1 MNVSWIVSVII
12 FALVAAF
19 LIGVFLCWTGSA
31 YRKKIY
37 YICVTLWEAAI
48 LIGYCIDSMT
58 DEDGYYRR
66 IAGKEAFILAVLIVL
81 MVCILISYLKNRKL
95 SSVFHILTLMW
106 INVILCD
113 GLFLNFCSSIFLPLF
128 IIAAI
133 LTGVIVYRT
142 DQLAEVLPGAFLGG
156 NIFGFIAFIIYG
168 TNANNVSVKVN
179 ETGGVKSVLILA
191 GMEFIFTAAGCL
203 IQFMVVKKRKKQSI
217 FNK

>member
-12 FALVAAF
+12 FALVAVF

-66 IAGKEAFILAVLIVL
+66 IAGKEASILAVLIIL
-81 MVCILISYLKNRKL
+81 IGCILISYLKNRKL

-128 IIAAI
+128 IITALLA
-133 LTGVIVYRT
+133 GAVVYRT
-142 DQLAEVLPGAFLGG
+142 DRLAEVLPGSIPGRKYIRFYCIH
-156 NIFGFIAFIIYG
+156 NIWHEC
-168 TNANNVSVKVN
+168 KQCKC
-179 ETGGVKSVLILA
+179 KS
-191 GMEFIFTAAGCL
+191 
-203 IQFMVVKKRKKQSI
+203 K
-217 FNK
+217 

>member
-1 MNVSWIVSVII
+1 M
-12 FALVAAF
+12 
-19 LIGVFLCWTGSA
+19 T
-31 YRKKIY
+31 
-37 YICVTLWEAAI
+37 
-48 LIGYCIDSMT
+48 GYCIDSMT

-66 IAGKEAFILAVLIVL
+66 IAGKEAVILAVLIVL

-95 SSVFHILTLMW
+95 SSVFHILTLIW

-156 NIFGFIAFIIYG
+156 NIFGFIAFIIYS
-168 TNANNVSVKVN
+168 TNANNVSIKVN
-179 ETGGVKSVLILA
+179 EIGGVKNVLILV
-191 GMEFIFTAAGCL
+191 GLEFIFTAAGCL

>member
-12 FALVAAF
+12 FALVAVF

-66 IAGKEAFILAVLIVL
+66 IAGKEASILAALIIL
-81 MVCILISYLKNRKL
+81 IGCILISYLKNRKL
-95 SSVFHILTLMW
+95 SSVFHILTLIW

-156 NIFGFIAFIIYG
+156 NIFGFIAFIIYS
-168 TNANNVSVKVN
+168 TNANNVSIKVN
-179 ETGGVKSVLILA
+179 ETGGAKNVLILV

>member
-12 FALVAAF
+12 FALVAVF

-48 LIGYCIDSMT
+48 LTGYCIDSMT

-66 IAGKEAFILAVLIVL
+66 IAGKEAVILAVLIVL

-95 SSVFHILTLMW
+95 SSVFHIFTLMW
-106 INVILCD
+106 INIILYD

-128 IIAAI
+128 IITALLA
-133 LTGVIVYRT
+133 GAVVYRT
-142 DQLAEVLPGAFLGG
+142 DRLAEVLPGAFLGG
-156 NIFGFIAFIIYG
+156 NIFGFIA
-168 TNANNVSVKVN
+168 SSKVFCIMHVYFERKLYCRGQN
-179 ETGGVKSVLILA
+179 SSCEVVGIRGQISDKSIEMFA
-191 GMEFIFTAAGCL
+191 DF
-203 IQFMVVKKRKKQSI
+203 
-217 FNK
+217 

>member
-1 MNVSWIVSVII
+1 M
-12 FALVAAF
+12 
-19 LIGVFLCWTGSA
+19 
-31 YRKKIY
+31 
-37 YICVTLWEAAI
+37 
-48 LIGYCIDSMT
+48 IGYCIDSMT

-66 IAGKEAFILAVLIVL
+66 IAGKEAVILAVLIVL

-95 SSVFHILTLMW
+95 SSVFHIFTLMW

-133 LTGVIVYRT
+133 LAGVAVYRT
-142 DQLAEVLPGAFLGG
+142 DRLAMILPGAFLGG
-156 NIFGFIAFIIYG
+156 NIFGFIAFIIYS
-168 TNANNVSVKVN
+168 TNANNVSIKVN

-191 GMEFIFTAAGCL
+191 GMEFIFTVAGCL
-203 IQFMVVKKRKKQSI
+203 IQFMIVKKRKKQSI

>member
-12 FALVAAF
+12 FALVAVF

-66 IAGKEAFILAVLIVL
+66 IAGKEASILAVLIVL

-113 GLFLNFCSSIFLPLF
+113 GLFLNFCSSFLPLF

-133 LTGVIVYRT
+133 LTGVVVYRT
-142 DQLAEVLPGAFLGG
+142 DQLAEGLPGAFLGG
-156 NIFGFIAFIIYG
+156 NIFGFIAFIIYSM
-168 TNANNVSVKVN
+168 NANNVSIKVN
-179 ETGGVKSVLILA
+179 ETGGVKNVLILV

>member
-1 MNVSWIVSVII
+1 M
-12 FALVAAF
+12 
-19 LIGVFLCWTGSA
+19 T
-31 YRKKIY
+31 
-37 YICVTLWEAAI
+37 
-48 LIGYCIDSMT
+48 GYCIDSMT

-66 IAGKEAFILAVLIVL
+66 IAGKEAVILAVLIVL

-95 SSVFHILTLMW
+95 SSVFHILTLIW

-128 IIAAI
+128 IITALLA
-133 LTGVIVYRT
+133 GAVVYRT
-142 DQLAEVLPGAFLGG
+142 DRLAEVLPGAFLGG
-156 NIFGFIAFIIYG
+156 NIFGFIAFIIYS
-168 TNANNVSVKVN
+168 TNANNVSIKVN
-179 ETGGVKSVLILA
+179 ETGGAKNVLILV